1 MKNANE
7 KMGKRLGYLRDIKF
21 GKMHGSKT
29 LCAQELGISTGY
41 WGDIERGR
49 KKIGIDLIQKLA
61 SFFDTDCEW
70 LITGKSHNVF
80 FLAQYY
86 TEKYREDT
94 AWYKNLVIFI
104 ELAVKWR
111 SKKNNKFFQAAAMTL
126 KCKQDAALW
135 GEVEDL
141 FNDSASID
149 SLIDLLSDKDEGK
162 SARNKLGRVIKGII
176 QSVEED
182 LIDVESESAKDLPS
196 VISASGADMD
206 SDSIIKL
213 LEEKVM
219 ELEEN
224 IAGLKKELRSEKAK
238 VTRLKKKLA

>member
-80 FLAQYY
+80 FLVQYY

-94 AWYKNLVIFI
+94 AWYKNLVFFI

-135 GEVEDL
+135 EEVEDL

-182 LIDVESESAKDLPS
+182 LIDVESESTKDLPS

-224 IAGLKKELRSEKAK
+224 IVGLKKELRSEKAK

>member
-7 KMGKRLGYLRDIKF
+7 KMGKRLGYLREIKF
-21 GKMHGSKT
+21 GKIHGSKT

-61 SFFDTDCEW
+61 SFFETDCEW
-70 LITGKSHNVF
+70 LITGKSHKTF
-80 FLAQYY
+80 FLAEYY
-86 TEKYREDT
+86 TEEYREDT
-94 AWYKNLVIFI
+94 SWYNNLVFFI

-135 GEVEDL
+135 EEVEDL
-141 FNDSASID
+141 FDDRDSVD
-149 SLIDLLSDKDEGK
+149 SLIDLLSEKDEGK
-162 SARNKLGRVIKGII
+162 SARNKLGRVVKGII
-176 QSVEED
+176 SGIEED
-182 LIDVESESAKDLPS
+182 LIEIDFEGKNDLPS
-196 VISASGADMD
+196 VIPAGGIDMD

-219 ELEEN
+219 SLEEN
-224 IAGLKKELRSEKAK
+224 IAGLKKELRSEKSK